1 LAVYTPAAVV
11 GMTSL
16 TATPGTSVLS
26 GTSGHT
32 YIVRTW
38 AVQTN
43 ASSKTFTASI
53 GADAAGTR
61 LWDAY
66 ALTQNVPAIFNGW
79 WVKAGSGAAHDIDS
93 SCSATTVTLLASG
106 YDYN

>member
-1 LAVYTPAAVV
+1 LAVYTPTAVV

-16 TATPGTSVLS
+16 TATPGTSVLT
-26 GTSGHT
+26 GTGGHT
-32 YIVRTW
+32 YIIRTW
-38 AVQTN
+38 AVQT
-43 ASSKTFTASI
+43 AGSGKTFTASI

-79 WVKAGSGAAHDIDS
+79 WVKAGAGAHDIDS
-93 SCSATTVTLLASG
+93 SVSATTVTLLASG
-106 YDYN
+106 YDYA